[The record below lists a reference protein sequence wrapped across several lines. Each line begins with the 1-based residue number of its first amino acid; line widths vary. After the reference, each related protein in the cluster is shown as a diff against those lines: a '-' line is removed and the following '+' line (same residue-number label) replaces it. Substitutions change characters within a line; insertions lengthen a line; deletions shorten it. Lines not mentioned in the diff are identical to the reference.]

1 MIGNK
6 DSVLF
11 DIGSEIK
18 EGLLRFDIW
27 FCGVH
32 LTAFD
37 NMAYPPSTIGA
48 LEFELNQLKSKKIN
62 PDSFW
67 FNFGPTTDDFSSRIY
82 LSVNSARISVEFEE
96 RIYKLNI
103 PIAELQEL
111 YERAINVVSAK
122 NT

>member
-6 DSVLF
+6 SSVLF

-27 FCGVH
+27 FCGVY

-37 NMAYPPSTIGA
+37 NMAYPSSTIGA

-62 PDSFW
+62 PDNFW
-67 FNFGPTTDDFSSRIY
+67 FDFGPTTDDFSSRIY
-82 LSVNSARISVEFEE
+82 LSADSACISVEFNN

-103 PIAELQEL
+103 SIAELEKI
-111 YERAINVVSAK
+111 YERAINVLSAK